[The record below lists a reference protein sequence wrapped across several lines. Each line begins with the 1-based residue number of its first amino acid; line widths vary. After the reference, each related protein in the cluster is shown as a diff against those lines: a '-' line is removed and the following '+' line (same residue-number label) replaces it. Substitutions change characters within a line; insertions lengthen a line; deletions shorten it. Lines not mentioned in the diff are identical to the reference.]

1 MYFKNLSKLFL
12 ALIIIPVLPIEA
24 QNTSNES
31 ADIEEVIT
39 TARRREESVNDVPI
53 AISTFSGADLEE
65 SGIDNMEYLNEVV
78 PNMLMVKAN
87 VAQNGV
93 AVGLRGLG
101 SSRSSVQWDQKIS
114 IYVDDAYMIRPQGA
128 LFDFFDVSNVQ
139 VLKGPQGTLFG
150 KNTTSGAILVN
161 NNLPVIG
168 EFDSS
173 VRVSMGQRNLNDLA
187 VMLNMPIS
195 SKAALRVVG
204 MTKQQDGY
212 INNLD
217 GFGKDGGIIDN

>member
-12 ALIIIPVLPIEA
+12 ALTIIPVLPIEA

-31 ADIEEVIT
+31 VDIEEVVT

-53 AISTFSGADLEE
+53 AISAFSGADLEE

-139 VLKGPQGTLFG
+139 VL
-150 KNTTSGAILVN
+150 
-161 NNLPVIG
+161 
-168 EFDSS
+168 
-173 VRVSMGQRNLNDLA
+173 
-187 VMLNMPIS
+187 
-195 SKAALRVVG
+195 
-204 MTKQQDGY
+204 
-212 INNLD
+212 
-217 GFGKDGGIIDN
+217 

>member
-114 IYVDDAYMIRPQGA
+114 IYVDDADR
-128 LFDFFDVSNVQ
+128 
-139 VLKGPQGTLFG
+139 K
-150 KNTTSGAILVN
+150 
-161 NNLPVIG
+161 
-168 EFDSS
+168 S
-173 VRVSMGQRNLNDLA
+173 VV
-187 VMLNMPIS
+187 
-195 SKAALRVVG
+195 
-204 MTKQQDGY
+204 
-212 INNLD
+212 
-217 GFGKDGGIIDN
+217 